1 MTITDAEA
9 TAAPIAAPTSA
20 RRWKLWIAAAAPLI
34 AALLVG
40 SAVVAWTG
48 ESPLEFFWLLAR
60 EAFGG
65 VRRISATLV
74 SSTPLILTGTA
85 TLIAFRAGVFNIGV
99 EGSFVAGAFVAAIA
113 GANLD
118 LPGPIQIVVVLAV
131 ATIIGGVVGYGPGW
145 LKARLDVDE
154 VVVTLMGNFVVV
166 GVVGWLLSE
175 FFTAV
180 GTGNAQ
186 TDVIAPQTALPVL
199 VPGTQ
204 LTIGVLVAVAVV
216 AIAQWWLR
224 STVPGY
230 ELRMTGA
237 NPRFARAQGI
247 DTAKVVIWSMVI
259 SGLIGGLAGGVFTT
273 GTLHR
278 FVEGG
283 GANLGFNGIAIALLA
298 RLNPIA
304 VVPSALVLGS
314 LSAAGPTVQLFMDV
328 PLDIVRIMEGTIM
341 IVAVLPLLRTR
352 T

>member
-1 MTITDAEA
+1 MTITDTEVTA
-9 TAAPIAAPTSA
+9 TPIASPAPT
-20 RRWKLWIAAAAPLI
+20 RRWRLWVAAAAPLI

-40 SAVVAWTG
+40 SAAILWVG
-48 ESPLEFFWLLAR
+48 ESPLEFFWLLVR

-65 VRRISATLV
+65 VKRISATLV

-99 EGSFVAGAFVAAIA
+99 EGSFVGGAFVAAIA
-113 GANLD
+113 GASLD
-118 LPGPIQIVVVLAV
+118 LPGPIQIVVVLAIASIV
-131 ATIIGGVVGYGPGW
+131 GAAIGWGPGW

-154 VVVTLMGNFVVV
+154 VVVTLMGNFVVS

-175 FFTAV
+175 FFMAV

-186 TDVIAPQTALPVL
+186 TELIAPQTNLPVL
-199 VPGTQ
+199 VASTQ
-204 LTIGVLVAVAVV
+204 LTIGILFAVV
-216 AIAQWWLR
+216 VVALAQWWLR

-247 DTAKVVIWSMVI
+247 DTARVIIWAMVI

-304 VVPSALVLGS
+304 IIPSAVVLGA
-314 LSAAGPTVQLFMDV
+314 LSAAGPTVQLFIDV

-341 IVAVLPLLRTR
+341 IVAVLPLLTR
-352 T
+352 SR